1 MRRRGTSG
9 TPWRILSLRIL
20 LQPILQHSAHNLH
33 PGVLNW
39 TQLNRT
45 EFCGFCPRVGRK
57 YHLPSRLPPG
67 CFLLSTLD
75 RDQVN
80 TGEETSVM
88 KQRFLTGLFI
98 HSWSDLLTGQ
108 PWRNPHTALVAPSGA
123 KFQTMVGLLTHYHR
137 YCRETSFNSY
147 SLPMF

>member
-9 TPWRILSLRIL
+9 TPWRISSLRIL

-80 TGEETSVM
+80 TGEETSVL
-88 KQRFLTGLFI
+88 K
-98 HSWSDLLTGQ
+98 
-108 PWRNPHTALVAPSGA
+108 GA
-123 KFQTMVGLLTHYHR
+123 EAEISYGAF
-137 YCRETSFNSY
+137 Y
-147 SLPMF
+147 SLLVRSFDRATLEKSAHSTGGSFWCEVPNYGRPTDSLS